1 MTNTTSSSLAQIQ
14 ALLARKQY
22 AVTELNPSVLSI
34 REVESGI
41 TLRAVLEDNILFLS
55 LVCAVLSASAITQE
69 MMRKMLSADNGIST
83 SYFQLYD
90 TGKGELAITLNNF
103 CKLQDLGPDDEDDIL
118 SCVSFLLADVVE
130 AKDLIGSDLSSAQ
143 SR

>member
-55 LVCAVLSASAITQE
+55 LVCAVLPASAITQE